1 MQTQNTAK
9 RKKGILKR
17 GLILAAACALALS
30 VTACGGIEG
39 KTSKESTNSSS
50 SSSSQKDAGSKKKD
64 TDKKD
69 SDSKEKST
77 GKRNRTAKSPAV
89 RNLIRSRNQTIP
101 KSLETRLRREEIR
114 KEANKIERT
123 KAPATIGRR
132 GFSKS

>member
-1 MQTQNTAK
+1 MREARKRIQIKKTQTVR
-9 RKKGILKR
+9 RK
-17 GLILAAACALALS
+17 
-30 VTACGGIEG
+30 VQE
-39 KTSKESTNSSS
+39 
-50 SSSSQKDAGSKKKD
+50 
-64 TDKKD
+64 
-69 SDSKEKST
+69 
-77 GKRNRTAKSPAV
+77 KRNRTAKSPAV

>member
-64 TDKKD
+64 TDKND

-77 GKRNRTAKSPAV
+77 GKKKPDSKKSG
-89 RNLIRSRNQTIP
+89 SK
-101 KSLETRLRREEIR
+101 KS
-114 KEANKIERT
+114 NKKQKSNNT
-123 KAPATIGRR
+123 KMTTLPLHQQKCKTSC
-132 GFSKS
+132 FP